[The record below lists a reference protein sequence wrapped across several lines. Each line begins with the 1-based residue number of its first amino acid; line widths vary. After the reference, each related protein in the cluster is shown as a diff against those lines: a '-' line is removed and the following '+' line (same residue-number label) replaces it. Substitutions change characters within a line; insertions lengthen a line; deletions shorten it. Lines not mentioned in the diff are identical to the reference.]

1 MYKFKLLV
9 ALLVSSIG
17 LLNGQNTKL
26 VLDYTYFKIPQEKA
40 FVEIYLKVDGTS
52 LDYQFNS
59 KDSSYQAQLQVTYL
73 IEADSTVQAYEKF
86 QLNSPKYRKGDLKE
100 DLLDVKRLSL
110 PNGEYK
116 LTLLTKDLGNGYKT
130 ESTHDL
136 REVSFNNQ
144 AVELS
149 EVQLADSIKAAIEGD
164 AFTKHGLEIYPNLNH
179 FYGALHNTLSFYFE
193 IYSYPKK
200 GLNDSLYLI
209 EYAIVKKGKN
219 SVVANTKSFKR
230 ISIKP
235 VVPIAQTFDI
245 QNLPSGAYELLILL
259 KNRENEVIDE
269 SRNAFQRSNP
279 NLVNYSSVDAS
290 GTFVDSI
297 TDKTLLA
304 NYIRSLNPISSDA
317 EKQFAENQ
325 LKYSDLNFMQQYFLN
340 FWMSR
345 NPEYP
350 ETAWLNYKDE
360 VIKADELFG
369 YGGVQGYQTERG
381 RVYLQ
386 YGPPDAKQNV
396 PYEYNTYPYSIW
408 LYNQLQGQSNRK
420 FLFYSPSMGMT
431 GYRVLHSNVRGE
443 VFNPNWEFE
452 LISKT
457 NFGSDRTN
465 EVPEGEMIN
474 RRARDL
480 WENPR

>member
-179 FYGALHNTLSFYFE
+179 FYKQNLREYQKRNVPIFSRFLPKFWGL
-193 IYSYPKK
+193 SYPK
-200 GLNDSLYLI
+200 LAQHLELQSLLHRLY
-209 EYAIVKKGKN
+209 
-219 SVVANTKSFKR
+219 
-230 ISIKP
+230 
-235 VVPIAQTFDI
+235 PIQ
-245 QNLPSGAYELLILL
+245 
-259 KNRENEVIDE
+259 
-269 SRNAFQRSNP
+269 
-279 NLVNYSSVDAS
+279 
-290 GTFVDSI
+290 
-297 TDKTLLA
+297 LLA
-304 NYIRSLNPISSDA
+304 YH
-317 EKQFAENQ
+317 K
-325 LKYSDLNFMQQYFLN
+325 
-340 FWMSR
+340 
-345 NPEYP
+345 PEIQ
-350 ETAWLNYKDE
+350 K
-360 VIKADELFG
+360 
-369 YGGVQGYQTERG
+369 
-381 RVYLQ
+381 
-386 YGPPDAKQNV
+386 
-396 PYEYNTYPYSIW
+396 
-408 LYNQLQGQSNRK
+408 
-420 FLFYSPSMGMT
+420 
-431 GYRVLHSNVRGE
+431 
-443 VFNPNWEFE
+443 
-452 LISKT
+452 
-457 NFGSDRTN
+457 
-465 EVPEGEMIN
+465 
-474 RRARDL
+474 
-480 WENPR
+480 